1 MLATTTA
8 MTAEEFNWRFKP
20 SLLIPRDNPHRAH
33 KIFALDGRDHGIA
46 VGIDHQTAGRQVSGS
61 WQSSDS
67 GGRIKRRH
75 QIAGGRRRISVWMTC
90 DFYAIIRPDA
100 YVATTAIDASTKRKV
115 CSQVLF
121 PRTPNQS
128 HEVVG
133 MSKRFWCED

>member
-1 MLATTTA
+1 MAKSRGDLHHKTTGDMIA
-8 MTAEEFNWRFKP
+8 
-20 SLLIPRDNPHRAH
+20 AH
-33 KIFALDGRDHGIA
+33 DGTDRIAGGITRN
-46 VGIDHQTAGRQVSGS
+46 HQTAGRQVSGS
-61 WQSSDS
+61 HQTG
-67 GGRIKRRH
+67 GGRINRRH
-75 QIAGGRRRISVWMTC
+75 QIAGGRRRISAWMTC